1 MTLKPHHQSDPA
13 ENKRRAKV
21 IEKYLR
27 QGYPP
32 KSNRSGV
39 MHMSA
44 LGMAAKELGLA
55 DKQQLRNAIDRG
67 RIIVNWKLFNP
78 GVTPKELI
86 RTVNPAPDL
95 SEVDAVKLSL
105 RKALDEN
112 TALRENI
119 VKLERT
125 VYSHRALAETLSG
138 MTAAPLKRR
147 EIRIKDSAMKSAI
160 DIPVILSSDIQYGER
175 ILFDE
180 MDGINEYSPEVAQ
193 RRYRFQIQTSI
204 DLMTT
209 HVNKPAYPAV
219 YMFRLGDSISG
230 RIHDELA
237 ETNSLS
243 DPECVRDLTAMEAD
257 GIDAVLQAAKKA
269 TGQRKVILRVCSIPG
284 NHGRVFK
291 KPRSKGYVRHNW
303 ELTLAFNLT
312 REFKSSSDI
321 EFITPMS
328 GDIYEKIYN
337 TSFGLTHGDRIG
349 SRGGT
354 GFIGAA
360 ATVLRGT
367 HKTRQM
373 FAGVGKPVQYVVMGH
388 FHDPMWMAH
397 SIVNGCLPGYSEF
410 ARDLRF
416 EPAPPSQSMFFVHPQ
431 WGVTT
436 RREILLEKAT
446 ADGRPW
452 SDIIRRGVP

>member
-1 MTLKPHHQSDPA
+1 MTLKPHVQSDPV

-21 IEKYLR
+21 IEKYLKL
-27 QGYPP
+27 GYPP
-32 KSNRSGV
+32 KSSSGGPL
-39 MHMSA
+39 HETAIS
-44 LGMAAKELGLA
+44 MATKELGLA
-55 DKQQLRNAIDRG
+55 HKNQLKYAIKRG
-67 RIIVNWKLFNP
+67 RIVVNWKLFKP
-78 GVTPKELI
+78 GNVPKELQ
-86 RTVNPAPDL
+86 RNPTLAPEL
-95 SEVDAVKLSL
+95 SEVDSVKLSL
-105 RKALDEN
+105 RRALDDN
-112 TALRENI
+112 KALRESI
-119 VKLERT
+119 IKLERSL
-125 VYSHRALAETLSG
+125 YSQRALQDTIAG
-138 MTAAPLKRR
+138 MSDKPLKRR
-147 EIRIKDSAMKSAI
+147 EIRFKDTLLKSAI

-180 MDGINEYSPEVAQ
+180 MDGINEYSPEIAQ

-209 HVNKPAYPAV
+209 HINKPSYPAIYV
-219 YMFRLGDSISG
+219 FRLGDSISG

-257 GIDAVLQAAKKA
+257 GIDAVLRAAKKA
-269 TGQRKVILRVCSIPG
+269 TGQRKVIVRVCSIPG
-284 NHGRVFK
+284 NHGRVTK

-303 ELTLAFNLT
+303 ELTLAFNLA
-312 REFKSSSDI
+312 REFKSSPEV
-321 EFITPMS
+321 EFVTPMS

-397 SIVNGCLPGYSEF
+397 SIVNGCVPGYSEF

-416 EPAPPSQSMFFVHPQ
+416 EPASPSQSMFFVHPQ

-452 SDIIRRGVP
+452 SDIIRRGA